1 VSGPARTVGIVH
13 DERYFW
19 HRSYIDYGPY
29 FEFGPQLES
38 PEPRRRMLNLLD
50 RTGLLAQCRR
60 LPAEPLE
67 REGLLRLHTADYLDR
82 FARESASGGGDAG
95 DFAPFGRG
103 SYEIACLSAGG
114 ALAALR
120 AVVGGEVDVSFALV
134 RPPGHHAEAD
144 RGRGY
149 CLLANIPLAIEEIR
163 ATTGV
168 RRVAVVDWDVHHGNG
183 TQWLF
188 YDNPD
193 VLAISLHQDGLYPE
207 DSGTVEETG
216 RDDGIGANVN
226 VPLPAGSGRG
236 AYMYAFDRVVEPAL
250 RAFGPDLIVVACGF
264 DAAVYDPNGRMMPTA
279 TAFAEL
285 TERLISTAGELCVG
299 RLAVIQEGGY
309 SEIYSPFCGTSTIA
323 ALLGTESPAGDFASA
338 DDEAAQALTPWQRDA
353 VDAAE
358 RSALAATIGA

>member
-1 VSGPARTVGIVH
+1 MTALRTVGIVH
-13 DERYFW
+13 DENYFW
-19 HRSYIDYGPY
+19 HRSYIDYGPF

-60 LPAEPLE
+60 LTVEPL
-67 REGLLRLHTADYLDR
+67 RRDALLRLHTPDYLDR
-82 FARESASGGGDAG
+82 FERESAAGGGDAG

-114 ALAALR
+114 ALSAMR
-120 AVVGGEVDVSFALV
+120 AVVAGEVDVSFALV

-163 ATTGV
+163 ATTDV
-168 RRVAVVDWDVHHGNG
+168 RRIAVVDWDVHHGNG

-188 YDNPD
+188 YEDSD

-207 DSGTVEETG
+207 DSGAVSETG
-216 RDDGIGANVN
+216 RGDGVGANVN

-236 AYMYAFDRVVEPAL
+236 AYDHAFDRVVEPAI
-250 RAFGPDLIVVACGF
+250 RAFVPDLIVVACGF
-264 DAAVYDPNGRMMPTA
+264 DAAVYDPNGRMMLTA
-279 TAFAEL
+279 TAFADF
-285 TERLISTAGELCVG
+285 TNRLIGLAGELCG
-299 RLAVIQEGGY
+299 GELAIIQEGGY
-309 SEIYSPFCGTSTIA
+309 SEIYSPFCGTSTVA
-323 ALLGTESPAGDFASA
+323 ALLGVDSPAGDFAGANDKAS
-338 DDEAAQALTPWQRDA
+338 QVLTPWQRDA
-353 VDAAE
+353 VEAAE
-358 RSALAATIGA
+358 HVALAAVIGA